1 VIRVLIVDDS
11 PVVRRIL
18 RDGLSRD
25 PDIVVVGE
33 AADPVQARDLIV
45 ALAPD
50 VLTLDIELPRMDGLT
65 FLAELMRQHPVPVV
79 ICSSLSPAGSAMA
92 GAALGL
98 PAVAI
103 MSKDQP
109 ASEAMIDELVRK
121 VKAVAHLPA
130 R

>member
-18 RDGLSRD
+18 HDGLSRD

-50 VLTLDIELPRMDGLT
+50 VLTLDIELPHMDGLT
-65 FLAELMRQHPVPVV
+65 FLAELMRQHPVRVV

-92 GAALGL
+92 G
-98 PAVAI
+98 VAI